1 MKKKL
6 LTESQMRRMAT
17 IAGIPALGG
26 IVGRISEKLDIQTED
41 GHEEEKAEETNE
53 EVVVEEE
60 EMEMEPEMEEPAGEE
75 VSQDKIESL
84 VDAVL
89 AAIEAETGV
98 PAERVDS
105 EEEAPA
111 EEPEMEMD
119 AEPEMDAEEPEMD
132 AEEEMMET
140 VEPTLAERIAQAV
153 QSILDENAEGEED
166 CDEAVDEAAHEAV
179 SGDDII
185 RKVKQEFPKAE
196 VFEKGDGE
204 YEVVLND
211 PEMQVALEQDPDMQ
225 AWATD
230 EFGPDW
236 EQSED
241 GFVIFVD
248 GPMQEGYGKK
258 MEEDEVEENTATD
271 DDTLEE
277 ITKAVV
283 ARLRSL
289 K

>member
-6 LTESQMRRMAT
+6 LTESQMRRMAA

-26 IVGRISEKLDIQTED
+26 IVGRLSEKLDIQ
-41 GHEEEKAEETNE
+41 AEQE
-53 EVVVEEE
+53 EVVVKEEEEEEVSEGYNHMMDVAFEIETLTDEDPSIQQDNLAALIAQARARLDTIEREGNLEAFGLSDSYKVEEGGDHYNEE
-60 EMEMEPEMEEPAGEE
+60 EMEMDAEAEVEMEEPAGEE

-89 AAIEAETGV
+89 AAIETETGV

-119 AEPEMDAEEPEMD
+119 AEAEMDMEPEMD

-140 VEPTLAERIAQAV
+140 VEPTLAERLAQAV
-153 QSILDENAEGEED
+153 QAVIDEDTAVAEGYDDMDEEEEQIEESAEEEEEI
-166 CDEAVDEAAHEAV
+166 DETTE
-179 SGDDII
+179 
-185 RKVKQEFPKAE
+185 
-196 VFEKGDGE
+196 EK
-204 YEVVLND
+204 
-211 PEMQVALEQDPDMQ
+211 
-225 AWATD
+225 
-230 EFGPDW
+230 
-236 EQSED
+236 
-241 GFVIFVD
+241 
-248 GPMQEGYGKK
+248 
-258 MEEDEVEENTATD
+258 
-271 DDTLEE
+271 LEE